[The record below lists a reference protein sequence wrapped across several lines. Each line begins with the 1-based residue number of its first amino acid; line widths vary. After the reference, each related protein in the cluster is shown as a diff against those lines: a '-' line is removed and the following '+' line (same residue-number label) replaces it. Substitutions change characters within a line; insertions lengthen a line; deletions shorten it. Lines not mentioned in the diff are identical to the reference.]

1 MLQYEDYKRAS
12 GKQRHE
18 PHDLDNTQ
26 NQKNQQTRVPCVSQ
40 EMLHRI
46 LQYTCITYTHT
57 DTIMCMCVSINKYF
71 IQTRLAYTKIIK
83 DLVGMTNNTAPS
95 AH

>member
-18 PHDLDNTQ
+18 PHDLDNTH
-26 NQKNQQTRVPCVSQ
+26 NQQTRVPCVSQ

-46 LQYTCITYTHT
+46 LKYTCITNTQTHT
-57 DTIMCMCVSINKYF
+57 HILMSVCVSINKYF

-95 AH
+95 GH

>member
-26 NQKNQQTRVPCVSQ
+26 NQQHQQTRVPCVSQ

-46 LQYTCITYTHT
+46 LQTHT
-57 DTIMCMCVSINKYF
+57 HTHISMCVCVYKQVLHTNKTTIYQ
-71 IQTRLAYTKIIK
+71 IY
-83 DLVGMTNNTAPS
+83 
-95 AH
+95 

>member
-18 PHDLDNTQ
+18 PHDLDNTH
-26 NQKNQQTRVPCVSQ
+26 NQQTRVPCVSQ

-46 LQYTCITYTHT
+46 LKYTCITNTQTHTYTHV
-57 DTIMCMCVSINKYF
+57 CV
-71 IQTRLAYTKIIK
+71 
-83 DLVGMTNNTAPS
+83 LV
-95 AH
+95 

>member
-18 PHDLDNTQ
+18 PHDLDNTH
-26 NQKNQQTRVPCVSQ
+26 NQQTRVPCVSQ

-46 LQYTCITYTHT
+46 LKYTCITNTHT
-57 DTIMCMCVSINKYF
+57 YIYSCVCVSINKYF

-95 AH
+95 GH

>member
-26 NQKNQQTRVPCVSQ
+26 NQQHQQTRVPCVSQ

-46 LQYTCITYTHT
+46 LHITMYV
-57 DTIMCMCVSINKYF
+57 CVC
-71 IQTRLAYTKIIK
+71 
-83 DLVGMTNNTAPS
+83 V
-95 AH
+95 